1 MPVAGRTG
9 LMPTRR
15 SLLQIAQPKPGLRAP
30 GRAEAEVSV
39 RSAAIVADTGLL
51 ALAVLAVAAVSL
63 FDGLVVDTD
72 AATTARKLLE
82 HEQRF
87 RLVGCA
93 FVLAVLW
100 LKA

>member
-1 MPVAGRTG
+1 
-9 LMPTRR
+9 
-15 SLLQIAQPKPGLRAP
+15 LQIAQPDTVFRAP

-39 RSAAIVADTGLL
+39 RRAAIVADTGLL

-72 AATTARKLLE
+72 AATTARKILE

-93 FVLAVLW
+93 FVLGAVLDVVV
-100 LKA
+100 A